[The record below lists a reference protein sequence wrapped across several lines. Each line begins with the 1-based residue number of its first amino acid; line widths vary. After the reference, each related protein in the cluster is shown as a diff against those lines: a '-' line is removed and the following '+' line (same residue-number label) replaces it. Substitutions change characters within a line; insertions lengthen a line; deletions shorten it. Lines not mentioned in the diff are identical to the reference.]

1 MNALREQIYE
11 ITKKVMYGDRS
22 PRHATDDIMLLI
34 ESKLQP
40 LTPKAIR
47 EEAFKRH
54 AFDFLKGI
62 GTNDHDTF
70 IEGAIFASTPRFKE
84 IEWKE
89 EDAFYKGECIGG
101 YDEVLT
107 IEDKVMYY
115 LNIPSLTIGI
125 KSYKGKVSL
134 YETIE
139 QAKSA
144 VEASWNEFLTKITN

>member
-1 MNALREQIYE
+1 MKKLTDEQ
-11 ITKKVMYGDRS
+11 
-22 PRHATDDIMLLI
+22 
-34 ESKLQP
+34 
-40 LTPKAIR
+40 IR
-47 EEAFKRH
+47 EEAKRRQQEDQKNLTWT
-54 AFDFLKGI
+54 FSPVS
-62 GTNDHDTF
+62 F